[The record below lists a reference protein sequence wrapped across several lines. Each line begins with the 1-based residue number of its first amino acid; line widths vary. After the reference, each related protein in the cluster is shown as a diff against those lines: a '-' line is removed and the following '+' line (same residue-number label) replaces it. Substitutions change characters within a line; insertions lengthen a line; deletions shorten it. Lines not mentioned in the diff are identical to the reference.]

1 MDSIFFRMIS
11 SGSKGNCTVIW
22 DSSTLLV
29 LDFGIS
35 LKRYSSFI
43 DGLDLKFDETALF
56 ISHEHSDH
64 CKGARSLINRRNID
78 LYSRKGT
85 LEAMRLDSGYRIGR
99 EVAIGN
105 FHVTAVDVSHDA
117 SEPVAY
123 VIRSGG
129 RKISVVSDLGHV
141 SADLLKESKGSD
153 ILAFE
158 ANHDLEM
165 LKTGSYPFPL
175 KRRIMG
181 DSGHLSNEQSAEAI
195 SKMAKEDSD
204 IILTHISQENN
215 RPELALNT
223 VRSYLDN
230 RSVMYSSIQCAFQD
244 TGTPVM
250 SIERL

>member
-22 DSSTLLV
+22 DSSSLII

-35 LKRYSSFI
+35 VKRFSSFMDGI
-43 DGLDLKFDETALF
+43 DVKFDETALF

-64 CKGARSLINRRNID
+64 CKGAKSLLNKRNID

-85 LEAMRLDSGYRIGR
+85 LEAMGIESGYRIR
-99 EVAIGN
+99 NELAIGN

-123 VIRSGG
+123 VVRSGG
-129 RKISVVSDLGHV
+129 RKISVVSDLGQV
-141 SADLLKESKGSD
+141 SEELLKQSRDSD

-175 KRRIMG
+175 KRRIMS

-195 SKMAKEDSD
+195 SKMAKIDSD

-215 RPELALNT
+215 RPEIALNT
-223 VRSYLDN
+223 VRNYLEN
-230 RSVMYSSIQCAFQD
+230 RSIGYGSIQCAYQD

-250 SIERL
+250 SIQRL